1 MIRAVFATIGL
12 FGLLGACLFRGAGTL
27 AWPEAWAML
36 AVFGGFTLAAF
47 ALLPEELL
55 RERAAPGPGSDRR
68 DMWLASLGF
77 LGLYPGSFLVAGLD
91 AGRSGSGV
99 PLPLQLAGFGV
110 FVAGY
115 AFALW
120 AMRANRFFAT
130 FVRIQ
135 QERGHQ
141 VVSQGPYARVR
152 HPGYAGALA
161 AHLAL
166 PFALG
171 SPWALLPAGFGVALF
186 VLRTAHEDRVL
197 AEQLPG
203 YREYQA
209 RVPWRLLP
217 GVW

>member
-1 MIRAVFATIGL
+1 MIRAAFATIGL
-12 FGLLGACLFRGAGTL
+12 FVLIGACLFLGAGRL
-27 AWPEAWAML
+27 AWPAAWAVMAL
-36 AVFGGFTLAAF
+36 FAGFTLAAF
-47 ALLPEELL
+47 VLLPEELL
-55 RERAAPGPGSDRR
+55 RERAAPSPGSDRR
-68 DMWLASLGF
+68 DMRLASVGF
-77 LGLYPGSFLVAGLD
+77 LGLYPGTFLVAGLD
-91 AGRSGSGV
+91 AGRSGSAV
-99 PLPLQLAGFGV
+99 PPAGQVAAFAV

-120 AMRANRFFAT
+120 AMSANRFFAT

-135 QERGHQ
+135 EERGHH
-141 VVSQGPYARVR
+141 VVSRGPYARIR

-203 YREYQA
+203 YRDYQA